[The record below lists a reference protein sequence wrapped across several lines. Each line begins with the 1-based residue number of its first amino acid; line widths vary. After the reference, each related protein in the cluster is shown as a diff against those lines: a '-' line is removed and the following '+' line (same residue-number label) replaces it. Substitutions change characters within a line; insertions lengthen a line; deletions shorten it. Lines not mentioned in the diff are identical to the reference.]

1 MDEQN
6 PNETQPKARR
16 TKSYD
21 AEQPQPSVMG
31 AETEGHENVSEK
43 FSHAGEAGE
52 QVSRATNKE
61 ISNVENALPW
71 PFQATQH
78 ALDEWTHF
86 FGRATQRNFRATDDL
101 SECHSITSLLQWQG
115 DLIQSNFE
123 DWLQTSFRSLAFLY
137 GSFSHIPASET
148 AATSAS

>member
-1 MDEQN
+1 MDEQS

-21 AEQPQPSVMG
+21 AEQPQPSVTG
-31 AETEGHENVSEK
+31 AESAHQSEGPENVSEK
-43 FSHAGEAGE
+43 FSHAGE
-52 QVSRATNKE
+52 QVSRATNTE

-78 ALDEWTHF
+78 ALEEWTHF
-86 FGRATQRNFRATDDL
+86 FGRATERNFRATDDL

-123 DWLQTSFRSLAFLY
+123 DWLQTSFSVFGVSARKF
-137 GSFSHIPASET
+137 FSYQT
-148 AATSAS
+148 Q

>member
-6 PNETQPKARR
+6 PNESQPKARR

-31 AETEGHENVSEK
+31 AESAHHSEGPENVSEE
-43 FSHAGEAGE
+43 FSHAGE

-78 ALDEWTHF
+78 ALEEWTHF
-86 FGRATQRNFRATDDL
+86 FGRATERNFRATDDL
-101 SECHSITSLLQWQG
+101 SECHSITSLLQWQW
-115 DLIQSNFE
+115 DLIRNNVA
-123 DWLQTSFRSLAFLY
+123 DWLQTSFSV
-137 GSFSHIPASET
+137 FSI
-148 AATSAS
+148 SARKFFPHQTQ

>member
-21 AEQPQPSVMG
+21 AEQPQPSEMG
-31 AETEGHENVSEK
+31 AESAHHSEGPENVSAK
-43 FSHAGEAGE
+43 FSHAGE

-61 ISNVENALPW
+61 ISNVEDALPW

-78 ALDEWTHF
+78 ALEEWTHF
-86 FGRATQRNFRATDDL
+86 FGRATERNFRATDDL
-101 SECHSITSLLQWQG
+101 SECHSITTLLQCQG
-115 DLIQSNFE
+115 DLIHNNVA
-123 DWLQTSFRSLAFLY
+123 DWLQTSFSVYSISARRFL
-137 GSFSHIPASET
+137 SHQT
-148 AATSAS
+148 Q